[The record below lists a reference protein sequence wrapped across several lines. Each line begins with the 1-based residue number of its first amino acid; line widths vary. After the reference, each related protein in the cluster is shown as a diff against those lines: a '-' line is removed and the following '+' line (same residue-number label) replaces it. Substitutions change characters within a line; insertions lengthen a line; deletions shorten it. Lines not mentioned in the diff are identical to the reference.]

1 MKGKNYFNLV
11 SIIFNLV
18 ETLLLIGAAY
28 LLKISVRDTILI
40 FLTFQIARAYF
51 KFPKHYKA
59 WQQCMIWTL
68 IIFASLFCIAR
79 VDIVVGIM
87 CAVFTAYI
95 LSGKSDIKDIYMW
108 KKTSA
113 HQDIMDYVKY
123 NYYTDDAIREFE
135 KKLQDRGSALDYK
148 IWEYRFK
155 NGKSFEE
162 ISELLDLDSA
172 RIAEIQN
179 SAALSFRLC
188 VEIKNI

>member
-1 MKGKNYFNLV
+1 MKGKNYFNLI
-11 SIIFNLV
+11 SIIFNII

-28 LLKISVRDTILI
+28 LLKITIRDTVLI
-40 FLTFQIARAYF
+40 FLTFQISRAYF
-51 KFPKHYKA
+51 KLPKHYKA

-68 IIFASLFCIAR
+68 VIFASLFCIAR

-87 CAVFTAYI
+87 CSVFTAYI
-95 LSGKSDIKDIYMW
+95 LSGKADIKNLYMW
-108 KKTSA
+108 KKTSR
-113 HQDIMDYVKY
+113 HQDIIDYVKY
-123 NYYTDDAIREFE
+123 NYYTDDAIRNFE
-135 KKLQDRGSALDYK
+135 KKLQDRGSVLDYK

-179 SAALSFRLC
+179 SVALSFRLC
-188 VEIKNI
+188 VEIKNT

>member
-1 MKGKNYFNLV
+1 MKGKNYFNLI

-28 LLKISVRDTILI
+28 LLKISVRDTLLI

-95 LSGKSDIKDIYMW
+95 LSGKSDIKNIYMW

-179 SAALSFRLC
+179 SVALSFRLC

>member
-51 KFPKHYKA
+51 KLPKHYKA
-59 WQQCMIWTL
+59 WQQCMLWTL

-87 CAVFTAYI
+87 CTVFTAYI
-95 LSGKSDIKDIYMW
+95 LSGKSDIKDMYMW

-179 SAALSFRLC
+179 SVALSFRLC

>member
-1 MKGKNYFNLV
+1 MKGKNYFNLI
-11 SIIFNLV
+11 SIIFNII

-28 LLKISVRDTILI
+28 LLKITIRDTILI
-40 FLTFQIARAYF
+40 FLSFQIARACF
-51 KFPKHYKA
+51 KLPKHYKA

-68 IIFASLFCIAR
+68 VIFASLFCIAR

-87 CAVFTAYI
+87 CSVFTAYI
-95 LSGKSDIKDIYMW
+95 LSGKADIKNLYMW
-108 KKTSA
+108 KKTSR
-113 HQDIMDYVKY
+113 HQDIIDYVKY
-123 NYYTDDAIREFE
+123 NYYTDDAIRNFE
-135 KKLQDRGSALDYK
+135 KKLQDRGSVLDYK

-179 SAALSFRLC
+179 SVALSFRLC
-188 VEIKNI
+188 VEIKNT

>member
-1 MKGKNYFNLV
+1 MKGKNYFNLI

-95 LSGKSDIKDIYMW
+95 LSGKSDIKNIYMW

-135 KKLQDRGSALDYK
+135 RKLQDRGSALDYK

-179 SAALSFRLC
+179 SVALSFRLC

>member
-28 LLKISVRDTILI
+28 LLKISVRDTLLI

-95 LSGKSDIKDIYMW
+95 LSGKSDIKNIYMW

-113 HQDIMDYVKY
+113 HQDIIDYVKY

-135 KKLQDRGSALDYK
+135 RKLQDRGSALDYK

-179 SAALSFRLC
+179 SVALSFRLC

>member
-1 MKGKNYFNLV
+1 M
-11 SIIFNLV
+11 FNLV

-28 LLKISVRDTILI
+28 LLKISIRDIILI

-68 IIFASLFCIAR
+68 IIFCSLFCISR

-95 LSGKSDIKDIYMW
+95 LSGKSDIKDMYMW

-113 HQDIMDYVKY
+113 HQDIIDYVKY

-179 SAALSFRLC
+179 SVALSFRLC
-188 VEIKNI
+188 VEIKNM

>member
-1 MKGKNYFNLV
+1 MRGKNYFNLV

-68 IIFASLFCIAR
+68 IIFSSLFCIAR

-87 CAVFTAYI
+87 CTVFTAYI
-95 LSGKSDIKDIYMW
+95 LSGKSDIKDLYMW
-108 KKTSA
+108 KKTST

-135 KKLQDRGSALDYK
+135 RKLQDRGSALDYK

-172 RIAEIQN
+172 RIAELQN
-179 SAALSFRLC
+179 SVALSFRLC

>member
-1 MKGKNYFNLV
+1 MKGRNYFNLV

-179 SAALSFRLC
+179 SVALSFRLC

>member
-68 IIFASLFCIAR
+68 IIFSSLFCIVR

-87 CAVFTAYI
+87 CAAFTAYI

-135 KKLQDRGSALDYK
+135 RKLQDRGSALDYK

-179 SAALSFRLC
+179 SVALSFRLC

>member
-68 IIFASLFCIAR
+68 IIFSSLFCIAR

-87 CAVFTAYI
+87 CTVFTAYI

-108 KKTSA
+108 KKTSV

-179 SAALSFRLC
+179 SVALSFRLC

>member
-1 MKGKNYFNLV
+1 MKGKNYFNLI

-28 LLKISVRDTILI
+28 LLRVSIRDTLLV
-40 FLTFQIARAYF
+40 FLTFQIARACF
-51 KFPKHYKA
+51 KLPKHYKA

-68 IIFASLFCIAR
+68 IIFSSLFCTVR

-95 LSGKSDIKDIYMW
+95 LSGKSDIKNIYMW
-108 KKTSA
+108 KKTSV
-113 HQDIMDYVKY
+113 HQDIIDYVKY

-135 KKLQDRGSALDYK
+135 KKLQDRGSALDDK

-179 SAALSFRLC
+179 SVALSFRLC
-188 VEIKNI
+188 VEIKSM

>member
-1 MKGKNYFNLV
+1 MKGKNYFNLI

-113 HQDIMDYVKY
+113 HQDIIDYVKY

-179 SAALSFRLC
+179 SVALSFRLC

>member
-1 MKGKNYFNLV
+1 MKGKNYFNLI

-28 LLKISVRDTILI
+28 LLKVSIRDTLLI
-40 FLTFQIARAYF
+40 FLTFQIARACF
-51 KFPKHYKA
+51 KLPKHYKA

-68 IIFASLFCIAR
+68 IIFSSLFCTVR
-79 VDIVVGIM
+79 VDVVVGIM
-87 CAVFTAYI
+87 CSIFTAYI

-113 HQDIMDYVKY
+113 HQDIIDYVKY
-123 NYYTDDAIREFE
+123 NYYSDDAIREFE
-135 KKLQDRGSALDYK
+135 KKLQDRGSVLDYK

-179 SAALSFRLC
+179 SVALSFRLC
-188 VEIKNI
+188 VEIKNM